1 MIAKVTRKN
10 EFRRMTAPLLK
21 NKWAVQWVSVMLVL
35 LMVGLLLSRA
45 LVSLSS
51 VLIVV
56 PFFFHRQID
65 QRTRVLLVA
74 VLLILLPVIISGFWS
89 ENHALWWNSVVV
101 KIPLVTMLLGI
112 GSVYF
117 SAERKTKL
125 IYLYLLFISLG
136 CIWSFSYYLLD
147 PTTIQAAYL
156 QAKTL
161 PTPADNDH
169 IRFSWMVV
177 IAVILGFYSWRT
189 TQTKT
194 TRYLLAACL
203 VLLVVYLHVLAAKTG
218 LVCLYAGSGMY
229 IIYLIIVQKKWKPGL
244 LLLAVCAV
252 AAFACYQTMPT
263 LRNRVQY
270 VLYDFSNYSSGKILP
285 GYSDASRWLSI
296 KAGYQLT
303 AQHPFAGVGFGD
315 MLSAIDQWHQLNHP
329 SSLAY
334 ERFLPANEWLVYG
347 TGSGLPG
354 VLCFT
359 AGFVLLLYRTTSR
372 NIFSVIVTTISLIPF
387 LFDDTLEGQTGILIL
402 AFIAF
407 FGQQKLSSIH
417 V

>member
-1 MIAKVTRKN
+1 
-10 EFRRMTAPLLK
+10 MTAPLLK
-21 NKWAVQWVSVMLVL
+21 NKWAVQWVSAMLVL
-35 LMVGLLLSRA
+35 LLAGLLLSRA

-56 PFFFHRQID
+56 PFFFHRQLD
-65 QRTRVLLVA
+65 QKTRILLVA
-74 VLLILLPVIISGFWS
+74 VLLILFPVIVSGLWS
-89 ENHALWWNSVVV
+89 ENTPLWWNSVVV
-101 KIPLVTMLLGI
+101 KLPLVTMLLGI
-112 GSVYF
+112 RSVYF
-117 SAERKTKL
+117 SSEQKTKL
-125 IYLYLLFISLG
+125 TYLYLLFISLG
-136 CIWSFSYYLLD
+136 CIWSFAYYLLD
-147 PTTIQAAYL
+147 PAAIQAAYL

-177 IAVILGFYSWRT
+177 VAVMLGFHSLLT
-189 TQTKT
+189 AQQKT

-218 LVCLYAGSGMY
+218 LVCLYTGGMIY
-229 IIYLIIVQKKWKPGL
+229 VFYLIIVQKKWKTGL
-244 LLLAVCAV
+244 LLLVVCAT
-252 AAFACYQTMPT
+252 AAFLCYQTMPT

-270 VLYDFSNYSSGKILP
+270 VLYDFSNYSSGQILP
-285 GYSDASRWLSI
+285 GYSDASRWLSM
-296 KAGYQLT
+296 KAGYQLI
-303 AQHPFAGVGFGD
+303 AQNPIQGMGFGD
-315 MLSAIDQWHQLNHP
+315 MLAAVDQWHQLNHP

-359 AGFVLLLYRTTSR
+359 VGFVLLLYRTTSR
-372 NIFSVIVTTISLIPF
+372 NIFSVILTTISLVPF
-387 LFDDTLEGQTGILIL
+387 LFDDTLEGQTGILVL

-407 FGQQKLSSIH
+407 FGQQKLSSPH

>member
-1 MIAKVTRKN
+1 
-10 EFRRMTAPLLK
+10 MTAPLLK
-21 NKWAVQWVSVMLVL
+21 NKWAVQWVSAMLVL
-35 LMVGLLLSRA
+35 LMAGLLLSRA

-56 PFFFHRQID
+56 PFFFNRQLV

-74 VLLILLPVIISGFWS
+74 VLLMLLPVIVSGLWS
-89 ENHALWWNSVVV
+89 ENHSLWWNSVVV
-101 KIPLVTMLLGI
+101 RLPLVTMLLGI

-117 SAERKTKL
+117 SAGRKTKL
-125 IYLYLLFISLG
+125 VYLYLLLISMG
-136 CIWSFSYYLLD
+136 CIWSFSQYLFH
-147 PTTIQAAYL
+147 PTAIQAAYL

-177 IAVILGFYSWRT
+177 IAVILGFHSLLT
-189 TQTKT
+189 AQTKT
-194 TRYLLAACL
+194 TRYLLTACL

-218 LVCLYAGSGMY
+218 LVCLYSGSGIY
-229 IIYLIIVQKKWKPGL
+229 IMYLIIVQKKWKTGL

-252 AAFACYQTMPT
+252 AAFICYQTMPT
-263 LRNRVQY
+263 LHNRVQY
-270 VLYDFSNYSSGKILP
+270 VLYDFSNYSSGRILP
-285 GYSDASRWLSI
+285 GYSDASRWLSM

-303 AQHPFAGVGFGD
+303 AQNPIQGVGFGD
-315 MLSAIDQWHQLNHP
+315 MLSAVDQWHRLHHP
-329 SSLAY
+329 SSLPY

-354 VLCFT
+354 ILCFT

-372 NIFSVIVTTISLIPF
+372 NIFSVIVTTISLVPF
-387 LFDDTLEGQTGILIL
+387 LFDDTLEGQTGILVL

-407 FGQQKLSSIH
+407 FGQQKLSSPH

>member
-1 MIAKVTRKN
+1 
-10 EFRRMTAPLLK
+10 MTAPLLK
-21 NKWAVQWVSVMLVL
+21 NKWAAQWVLAMLVV
-35 LMVGLLLSRA
+35 LMVGLLVSRA

-51 VLIVV
+51 VLIVL
-56 PFFFHRQID
+56 PFFFHRQLD

-74 VLLILLPVIISGFWS
+74 VLLMLLPVIVSGLWS
-89 ENHALWWNSVVV
+89 ENHSLWWNSVAV
-101 KIPLVTMLLGI
+101 KLPLVTMLLGI

-125 IYLYLLFISLG
+125 VYLYLLLISLG
-136 CIWSFSYYLLD
+136 CIWSFSQYLFH
-147 PTTIQAAYL
+147 PTVIQAAYL

-177 IAVILGFYSWRT
+177 IAVVLGFHSLLT
-189 TQTKT
+189 AQPKT

-218 LVCLYAGSGMY
+218 LVCLYTGSGIY
-229 IIYLIIVQKKWKPGL
+229 IMYLIIVQKKRKTGL

-252 AAFACYQTMPT
+252 AAFTCYQTMPT

-270 VLYDFSNYSSGKILP
+270 VLYDFSNYSSGRILP
-285 GYSDASRWLSI
+285 GYSDASRWLSM

-303 AQHPFAGVGFGD
+303 AQNPIQGVGFGD
-315 MLSAIDQWHQLNHP
+315 MLAAVDQWHQLNHP
-329 SSLAY
+329 ASLAY
-334 ERFLPANEWLVYG
+334 ERFLPANEWLIYG

-359 AGFVLLLYRTTSR
+359 VGFVLLLYRTTSR
-372 NIFSVIVTTISLIPF
+372 NIFSVIVTTISLVPF
-387 LFDDTLEGQTGILIL
+387 LFDDTLEGQTGILVL

-407 FGQQKLSSIH
+407 FGQQKLSSPH

>member
-1 MIAKVTRKN
+1 
-10 EFRRMTAPLLK
+10 MTAPLLK

-56 PFFFHRQID
+56 PFFFHRQWD

-74 VLLILLPVIISGFWS
+74 VLLMLLPVIISGFWS

-112 GSVYF
+112 RSVHF

-136 CIWSFSYYLLD
+136 CIWSFSHYLLD

-177 IAVILGFYSWRT
+177 TAVILGFYSWRT

-270 VLYDFSNYSSGKILP
+270 VL
-285 GYSDASRWLSI
+285 
-296 KAGYQLT
+296 
-303 AQHPFAGVGFGD
+303 
-315 MLSAIDQWHQLNHP
+315 
-329 SSLAY
+329 
-334 ERFLPANEWLVYG
+334 
-347 TGSGLPG
+347 
-354 VLCFT
+354 
-359 AGFVLLLYRTTSR
+359 
-372 NIFSVIVTTISLIPF
+372 
-387 LFDDTLEGQTGILIL
+387 
-402 AFIAF
+402 
-407 FGQQKLSSIH
+407 
-417 V
+417 

>member
-1 MIAKVTRKN
+1 
-10 EFRRMTAPLLK
+10 MTAPLLK
-21 NKWAVQWVSVMLVL
+21 NKWAIQWVSAMLVL
-35 LMVGLLLSRA
+35 LVAGLLVSRA

-56 PFFFHRQID
+56 PFFFHRQLD

-74 VLLILLPVIISGFWS
+74 VLLILLPVIISGLWS
-89 ENHALWWNSVVV
+89 ENIALWWNSVVV
-101 KIPLVTMLLGI
+101 KLPFVTMLLGI
-112 GSVYF
+112 GSVHF

-125 IYLYLLFISLG
+125 IYLYLLFISMG
-136 CIWSFSYYLLD
+136 CAWSFWHYLLD
-147 PTTIQAAYL
+147 PITIQAAYL

-177 IAVILGFYSWRT
+177 TAVMLDLHSLLIA
-189 TQTKT
+189 QQKT
-194 TRYLLAACL
+194 TRYLLAGCL
-203 VLLVVYLHVLAAKTG
+203 VLLVVYLHLLAAKTG
-218 LVCLYAGSGMY
+218 LVCLYAGGGIY
-229 IIYLIIVQKKWKPGL
+229 VCYLIIVQKKWKTGL

-252 AAFACYQTMPT
+252 AAFLCYQTMPT
-263 LRNRVQY
+263 LHNRVQY
-270 VLYDFSNYSSGKILP
+270 VRYDFSNYSSGKILP
-285 GYSDASRWLSI
+285 GYSDASRWLSM

-303 AQHPFAGVGFGD
+303 AQNPIQGVGFGD
-315 MLSAIDQWHQLNHP
+315 MLAAVDQWHQLHHP
-329 SSLAY
+329 ASLAY

-359 AGFVLLLYRTTSR
+359 AGFALLLYRTTAK
-372 NIFSVIVTTISLIPF
+372 NIFSVIVTVISLVPF
-387 LFDDTLEGQTGILIL
+387 LFDDTLEGQTGILLL

-407 FGQQKLSSIH
+407 FGQQKLSSPH
-417 V
+417 A

>member
-1 MIAKVTRKN
+1 
-10 EFRRMTAPLLK
+10 MTAPLLK
-21 NKWAVQWVSVMLVL
+21 NKWAVQWVSAMLVL
-35 LMVGLLLSRA
+35 LMAGLLLSRA

-56 PFFFHRQID
+56 PFFFNRQLV

-74 VLLILLPVIISGFWS
+74 VLLMLLPVIVSGLWS
-89 ENHALWWNSVVV
+89 ENHSLWWNSVVV
-101 KIPLVTMLLGI
+101 RLPLVTMLLGI

-117 SAERKTKL
+117 SAGRKTKL
-125 IYLYLLFISLG
+125 VYLYLLLISMG
-136 CIWSFSYYLLD
+136 CIWSFSQYLFH
-147 PTTIQAAYL
+147 PTAIQAAYL

-177 IAVILGFYSWRT
+177 IAVILGFHSLLT
-189 TQTKT
+189 AQTKT
-194 TRYLLAACL
+194 TRYLLTACL

-218 LVCLYAGSGMY
+218 LVCLYYGSGIY
-229 IIYLIIVQKKWKPGL
+229 IMYLIIVQKKWKTGL

-252 AAFACYQTMPT
+252 AAFICYQTMPT
-263 LRNRVQY
+263 LHNRVQY
-270 VLYDFSNYSSGKILP
+270 VLYDFSNYSSGRILP
-285 GYSDASRWLSI
+285 GYSDASRWLSM

-303 AQHPFAGVGFGD
+303 AQNPIQGVGFGD
-315 MLSAIDQWHQLNHP
+315 MLSAVDQWHRLHHP
-329 SSLAY
+329 SSLPY

-354 VLCFT
+354 ILCFT

-372 NIFSVIVTTISLIPF
+372 NIFSVIVTTISLVPF
-387 LFDDTLEGQTGILIL
+387 LFDDTLEGQTGILVL

-407 FGQQKLSSIH
+407 FGQQKLSSPH

>member
-1 MIAKVTRKN
+1 
-10 EFRRMTAPLLK
+10 
-21 NKWAVQWVSVMLVL
+21 
-35 LMVGLLLSRA
+35 
-45 LVSLSS
+45 
-51 VLIVV
+51 
-56 PFFFHRQID
+56 
-65 QRTRVLLVA
+65 
-74 VLLILLPVIISGFWS
+74 
-89 ENHALWWNSVVV
+89 
-101 KIPLVTMLLGI
+101 
-112 GSVYF
+112 
-117 SAERKTKL
+117 
-125 IYLYLLFISLG
+125 
-136 CIWSFSYYLLD
+136 
-147 PTTIQAAYL
+147 
-156 QAKTL
+156 
-161 PTPADNDH
+161 
-169 IRFSWMVV
+169 
-177 IAVILGFYSWRT
+177 
-189 TQTKT
+189 
-194 TRYLLAACL
+194 
-203 VLLVVYLHVLAAKTG
+203 
-218 LVCLYAGSGMY
+218 
-229 IIYLIIVQKKWKPGL
+229 
-244 LLLAVCAV
+244 
-252 AAFACYQTMPT
+252 
-263 LRNRVQY
+263 VQY

-387 LFDDTLEGQTGILIL
+387 LFDDTLEGQTGILVL